1 MFALTVTPDQRLK
14 KNRITCMSKD
24 PTIAGILMVGS
35 CEVVSSTRPSDRDV
49 RTACTNG
56 RDEWYSEEFMEKLT
70 DAELRFV
77 IMHEGYHKA
86 FRHLITW
93 AHLWAICPDT
103 ANRAMDYYINIK
115 LYDTYIKLS
124 GGATDHTFI
133 KMPSM
138 VFVDG
143 IPLKSSGT
151 STRKR
156 KSARKRK
163 AMMKVRV
170 AMVALVVTVE
180 LVTMMA
186 ALTSMIGKAQK
197 ICLTKRR
204 KTLRKR

>member
-1 MFALTVTPDQRLK
+1 MRRTIMFALTVTPDQRLK

-35 CEVVSSTRPSDRDV
+35 CEVVSSTRPSDRNV

-56 RDEWYSEEFMEKLT
+56 RDEWYSEEFMAKLT

-86 FRHLITW
+86 FRHLIT
-93 AHLWAICPDT
+93 
-103 ANRAMDYYINIK
+103 
-115 LYDTYIKLS
+115 
-124 GGATDHTFI
+124 
-133 KMPSM
+133 
-138 VFVDG
+138 
-143 IPLKSSGT
+143 LKSSGT

-204 KTLRKR
+204 KILRKR